1 MGFFSFGQ
9 TRIRFD
15 ELYFN
20 VYLQMAEA
28 FPITPKVAAISE
40 ITAAI
45 TDTDAVPADVFL
57 TNVLAKISKPPTT
70 GKEAIHLFKYLMV
83 SEIEP
88 IIEKLTNSLVAN
100 LPDVEKKLVL
110 AALKA
115 TETIING
122 CGCWGK

>member
-1 MGFFSFGQ
+1 M
-9 TRIRFD
+9 T
-15 ELYFN
+15 
-20 VYLQMAEA
+20 EA

-40 ITAAI
+40 ITTAI

-57 TNVLAKISKPPTT
+57 TNVLAKISKPPTSV
-70 GKEAIHLFKYLMV
+70 KEALHLFKYLMV

-88 IIEKLTNSLVAN
+88 INEKLTHSLVAN
-100 LPDVEKKLVL
+100 LPDLEKKLVL

-115 TETIING
+115 TETIISG